1 MARYTGARCR
11 LCRREGIRLYLK
23 GERCYTEKCAI
34 ERRGYVPGEHG
45 KDRRQKETPYGM
57 QLREKQKARRI
68 YGILERQFRN
78 YFKKAERKK
87 GVTGEILLQMLE
99 TRLDNIVYRLG
110 IAPSRQAARMLV
122 RHGHIIVNGRS
133 VGIPS
138 YAIRLGDTIAV
149 REKSRGKEYIKQT
162 VENRRRT
169 EMQPWLDFD
178 EKKMEGRLNQVP
190 ARDAIPVPI
199 QEQLIVELYSK

>member
-1 MARYTGARCR
+1 MARYTGPRCR

-34 ERRGYVPGEHG
+34 ERRAYVPGEHG
-45 KDRRQKETPYGM
+45 RDRRQKETPYGM

-68 YGILERQFRN
+68 YGILEQQFRN

-87 GVTGEILLQMLE
+87 GVTGEILLQLLE

-110 IAPSRQAARMLV
+110 ITTSRQAARMLV
-122 RHGHIIVNGRS
+122 RHGHIQVNGRA

-138 YAIRLGDTIAV
+138 FQVRMGDVVAV
-149 REKSRGKEYIKQT
+149 REKSRNNTEIKQA

-190 ARDAIPVPI
+190 SRDAIPVPV

>member
-1 MARYTGARCR
+1 MARYTGPVCR

-23 GERCYTEKCAI
+23 GDRCYTEKCAI

-45 KDRRQKETPYGM
+45 RDRRTKETPYGQ

-68 YGILERQFRN
+68 YGIMERQFRN
-78 YFKKAERKK
+78 YFEKAERKK
-87 GVTGEILLQMLE
+87 GVTGEILLQLLE

-110 IAPSRQAARMLV
+110 IAPSRAMARQLV
-122 RHGHIIVNGRS
+122 RHGHIEVNSRA
-133 VGIPS
+133 VDIPS
-138 YAIRLGDTIAV
+138 FALRMGDIIRV
-149 REKSRGKEYIKQT
+149 REKSKNLDAIKEAIEK
-162 VENRRRT
+162 RRRT

-178 EKKMEGRLNQVP
+178 EKKLEGRLNQVP
-190 ARDAIPVPI
+190 TRENIPVPI